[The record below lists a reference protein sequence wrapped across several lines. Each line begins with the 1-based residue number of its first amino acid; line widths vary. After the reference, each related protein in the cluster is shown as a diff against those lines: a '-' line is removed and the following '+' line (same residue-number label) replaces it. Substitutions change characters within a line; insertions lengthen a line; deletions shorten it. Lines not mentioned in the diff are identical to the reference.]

1 MTGQRNPTSLFALL
15 AQKIGL
21 ECPADGADREHHLRI
36 SKYKLLCAKPDGN
49 MPLPYAG
56 QRKRRYILAVDYES
70 IGMRIK
76 HYRTEKRLSQED
88 LGNIVAVN
96 NEHIS
101 RIEGGK
107 KNLSLELLIL
117 IANALD
123 VSADDLLTD
132 NLKHSSSP
140 VGTEIHDLLLDCN
153 HDEKAILTRTL
164 TFLKGL
170 LSEFG
175 ILRNKKTARV
185 SRQRHPFHSWVLSVS
200 HRQFICSRFY
210 CAIRSL

>member
-1 MTGQRNPTSLFALL
+1 MTL
-15 AQKIGL
+15 AI
-21 ECPADGADREHHLRI
+21 
-36 SKYKLLCAKPDGN
+36 
-49 MPLPYAG
+49 
-56 QRKRRYILAVDYES
+56 DYEN
-70 IGMRIK
+70 IGRHIK
-76 HYRTEKRLSQED
+76 HYRTEKQMSQEE

-123 VSADDLLTD
+123 VSADDLLAD

-140 VGTEIHDLLLDCN
+140 VRTEIHDLLLDCN
-153 HDEKAILTRTL
+153 HDERTILTRTL
-164 TFLKGL
+164 IFLKGL

-175 ILRNKKTARV
+175 I
-185 SRQRHPFHSWVLSVS
+185 
-200 HRQFICSRFY
+200 
-210 CAIRSL
+210 

>member
-1 MTGQRNPTSLFALL
+1 M
-15 AQKIGL
+15 
-21 ECPADGADREHHLRI
+21 
-36 SKYKLLCAKPDGN
+36 
-49 MPLPYAG
+49 
-56 QRKRRYILAVDYES
+56 AVDYES
-70 IGMRIK
+70 IGKRIK
-76 HYRTEKRLSQED
+76 HYRTKKRLSQED

-175 ILRNKKTARV
+175 I
-185 SRQRHPFHSWVLSVS
+185 
-200 HRQFICSRFY
+200 
-210 CAIRSL
+210 

>member
-1 MTGQRNPTSLFALL
+1 MAKMVLLMAIFQSTILSLRKTSCYVQNLTVICHYLMRA
-15 AQKIGL
+15 
-21 ECPADGADREHHLRI
+21 
-36 SKYKLLCAKPDGN
+36 N
-49 MPLPYAG
+49 
-56 QRKRRYILAVDYES
+56 RKRRYILAVDYES
-70 IGMRIK
+70 IGRRIK
-76 HYRTEKRLSQED
+76 HYRTEKKMSQEELGD
-88 LGNIVAVN
+88 LVAVN
-96 NEHIS
+96 AQHIS
-101 RIEGGK
+101 NIEGSRRYP
-107 KNLSLELLIL
+107 SLEIIIA

-175 ILRNKKTARV
+175 V
-185 SRQRHPFHSWVLSVS
+185 
-200 HRQFICSRFY
+200 
-210 CAIRSL
+210 

>member
-1 MTGQRNPTSLFALL
+1 
-15 AQKIGL
+15 
-21 ECPADGADREHHLRI
+21 
-36 SKYKLLCAKPDGN
+36 

-70 IGMRIK
+70 IGKRIK

-153 HDEKAILTRTL
+153 HDEKAILTRML

-175 ILRNKKTARV
+175 I
-185 SRQRHPFHSWVLSVS
+185 
-200 HRQFICSRFY
+200 
-210 CAIRSL
+210 

>member
-1 MTGQRNPTSLFALL
+1 
-15 AQKIGL
+15 
-21 ECPADGADREHHLRI
+21 
-36 SKYKLLCAKPDGN
+36 
-49 MPLPYAG
+49 
-56 QRKRRYILAVDYES
+56 LAVDYES
-70 IGMRIK
+70 IGKRIK

-175 ILRNKKTARV
+175 I
-185 SRQRHPFHSWVLSVS
+185 
-200 HRQFICSRFY
+200 
-210 CAIRSL
+210 

>member
-1 MTGQRNPTSLFALL
+1 M
-15 AQKIGL
+15 
-21 ECPADGADREHHLRI
+21 
-36 SKYKLLCAKPDGN
+36 
-49 MPLPYAG
+49 
-56 QRKRRYILAVDYES
+56 AVDYES
-70 IGMRIK
+70 IGKRIK

-164 TFLKGL
+164 TFLKGI

-175 ILRNKKTARV
+175 V
-185 SRQRHPFHSWVLSVS
+185 
-200 HRQFICSRFY
+200 
-210 CAIRSL
+210 

>member
-1 MTGQRNPTSLFALL
+1 M
-15 AQKIGL
+15 
-21 ECPADGADREHHLRI
+21 
-36 SKYKLLCAKPDGN
+36 
-49 MPLPYAG
+49 
-56 QRKRRYILAVDYES
+56 AVDYES
-70 IGMRIK
+70 IGKRIK
-76 HYRTEKRLSQED
+76 YYRTEKRLSQED

-164 TFLKGL
+164 TFLKGI

-175 ILRNKKTARV
+175 V
-185 SRQRHPFHSWVLSVS
+185 
-200 HRQFICSRFY
+200 
-210 CAIRSL
+210 

>member
-1 MTGQRNPTSLFALL
+1 M
-15 AQKIGL
+15 
-21 ECPADGADREHHLRI
+21 
-36 SKYKLLCAKPDGN
+36 
-49 MPLPYAG
+49 
-56 QRKRRYILAVDYES
+56 AVDYES
-70 IGMRIK
+70 IGKRIK

-175 ILRNKKTARV
+175 I
-185 SRQRHPFHSWVLSVS
+185 
-200 HRQFICSRFY
+200 
-210 CAIRSL
+210 

>member
-1 MTGQRNPTSLFALL
+1 MEESGSAILESQNTSCYVQNLTVICHYLMRAN
-15 AQKIGL
+15 K
-21 ECPADGADREHHLRI
+21 
-36 SKYKLLCAKPDGN
+36 
-49 MPLPYAG
+49 
-56 QRKRRYILAVDYES
+56 KRRDILAVDYES
-70 IGMRIK
+70 IGKSIK

-88 LGNIVAVN
+88 LASIVFVN

-107 KNLSLELLIL
+107 KKLSLELLIL

-175 ILRNKKTARV
+175 V
-185 SRQRHPFHSWVLSVS
+185 
-200 HRQFICSRFY
+200 
-210 CAIRSL
+210 

>member
-1 MTGQRNPTSLFALL
+1 
-15 AQKIGL
+15 
-21 ECPADGADREHHLRI
+21 
-36 SKYKLLCAKPDGN
+36 

-56 QRKRRYILAVDYES
+56 QRQRRYILAVDYES
-70 IGMRIK
+70 IGKRIK

-175 ILRNKKTARV
+175 I
-185 SRQRHPFHSWVLSVS
+185 
-200 HRQFICSRFY
+200 
-210 CAIRSL
+210 

>member
-1 MTGQRNPTSLFALL
+1 
-15 AQKIGL
+15 
-21 ECPADGADREHHLRI
+21 
-36 SKYKLLCAKPDGN
+36 
-49 MPLPYAG
+49 MP
-56 QRKRRYILAVDYES
+56 VDYES
-70 IGMRIK
+70 IGRRIK
-76 HYRTEKRLSQED
+76 HYRTEKRMSQEE
-88 LGNIVAVN
+88 LGQVVAVN

-101 RIEGGK
+101 RIESGK

-175 ILRNKKTARV
+175 V
-185 SRQRHPFHSWVLSVS
+185 
-200 HRQFICSRFY
+200 
-210 CAIRSL
+210 

>member
-1 MTGQRNPTSLFALL
+1 MST
-15 AQKIGL
+15 IL
-21 ECPADGADREHHLRI
+21 ESQNISCYVQNLTVICHYLMRANLR
-36 SKYKLLCAKPDGN
+36 
-49 MPLPYAG
+49 
-56 QRKRRYILAVDYES
+56 RRYILAVDYES
-70 IGMRIK
+70 IGKRIK
-76 HYRTEKRLSQED
+76 YYRTEKNMSQEA
-88 LGNIVAVN
+88 LAEATNITFKHLSNIEVA
-96 NEHIS
+96 
-101 RIEGGK
+101 RK
-107 KNLSLELLIL
+107 YPSLEIIIS

-175 ILRNKKTARV
+175 I
-185 SRQRHPFHSWVLSVS
+185 
-200 HRQFICSRFY
+200 
-210 CAIRSL
+210 